1 LTVTISLARDVPVP
15 AGLDEVALRSLVSHA
30 LDREGATGKWEINVL
45 FTSDD
50 AIQSMHLEFMGL
62 DSPTDIMT
70 FPNDDGDG
78 FPAGAS
84 AGGDIVIS
92 VETAREHAEDAGWE
106 ELRELQFLVLHGV
119 LHLLGWDD
127 GTTEQRTAMLDRQRV
142 LLDDWIDMAGRRGSG

>member
-1 LTVTISLARDVPVP
+1 VPIP
-15 AGLDEVALRSLVSHA
+15 AGLYDVALRSLVSHA
-30 LDREGATGKWEINVL
+30 LDREGAIGEWEINLL

-70 FPNDDGDG
+70 FPYDDDDG

-106 ELRELQFLVLHGV
+106 QLRELQFLVLHGV

-127 GTTEQRTAMLDRQRV
+127 GTTEQRTAMLERQRE
-142 LLDDWIDMAGRRGSG
+142 LLDEWIDKTGRGDSG